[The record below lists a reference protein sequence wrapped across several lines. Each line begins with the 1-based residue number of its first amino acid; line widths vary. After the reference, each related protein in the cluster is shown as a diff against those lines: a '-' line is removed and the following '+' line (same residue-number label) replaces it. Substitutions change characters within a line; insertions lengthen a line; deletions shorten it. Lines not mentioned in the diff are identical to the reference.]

1 MSLRE
6 LSFVSQAPITS
17 LPFTR
22 YRIKLTQVV
31 EASEQARALGK
42 LARELEWQYKSPI
55 LADSTNSSILS
66 SISLSS
72 SDQYEILST
81 ESIDLASPSY
91 ERFFFELCNSAIID
105 AFKKV
110 KNPPRIDRY
119 KKRVYSNESFS
130 LEREENRDNE
140 DTASNIDLAL
150 ETQKQDKI
158 EGQKYLTFDFV
169 RDQNQYL
176 VLILDFASEYHS
188 RLTIDQIGLSNL
200 EIGQK
205 MVHIYDGKICDFIG
219 IAEETIDTKIVD
231 IGNNSLLEYHHQ
243 KRNLSDQDLEMIV
256 KDSPAV
262 KVSYPSSKGKSFEAL
277 HIPQLLRTIY
287 DRSQFDDDIYHD
299 NLWNISKKVHKA
311 FETISFLNQRNRF
324 QLLNQ
329 PIQFSTKLREFAPK
343 VCKLFPSGSKANN
356 LDFGKH
362 PNSEQRLAV
371 SYPRAGLDKYYLLD
385 KPNQSVKSVLLYPLE
400 WKTKAKTYSDKL
412 KDELNK
418 FGITLLIAHQVYNPK
433 DNVEIRQ
440 VCQKLKECDFVFA
453 CVPNESEFS
462 QDSSADP
469 YKIIKKQLV
478 QRKIP
483 SQMIMKSSLDKGWDK
498 YTGHNLII
506 GINAKLGH
514 ASWCI
519 KETTG
524 TAKSFIGLDV
534 SRKDGKT
541 VGASAFVL
549 NAHGQLIDWAASDFQ
564 AFQESFDPEILEN
577 LLLDFFSAYP
587 TKHLVIHRDG
597 KLQDAEFQVLVK
609 IKNELASNGLEKL
622 DVVEVIKSGFC
633 RAVWLQHIDG
643 VDTYTNPKRGWG
655 WVHSHNE
662 AVILTTGD
670 REAKVSPNS
679 SPRPLRIKQRMGD
692 TDLLTLAEQVYW
704 LSEMQVGSTQTI
716 RLPITTYYADR
727 AAEFAQE
734 GLLPRG
740 IQRDKRLWFL

>member
-6 LSFVSQAPITS
+6 LSFVSKDPITS

-22 YRIKLTQVV
+22 YRIKLTQAV
-31 EASEQARALGK
+31 EPSEQSRAIGK
-42 LARELEWQYKSPI
+42 LARDLEWQYKSPV

-130 LEREENRDNE
+130 LEREDNRDNE
-140 DTASNIDLAL
+140 DTDLNNDLAI

-169 RDQNQYL
+169 RDQNQHL

-200 EIGQK
+200 ETGQK
-205 MVHIYDGKICDFIG
+205 MVHVYDGRVCDFIG
-219 IAEETIDTKIVD
+219 IAEETIDTKIAD
-231 IGNNSLLEYHHQ
+231 IGNNSLLEFHHQ
-243 KRNLSDQDLEMIV
+243 KGNLSDKDLGILS
-256 KDSPAV
+256 KDSLAV
-262 KVSYPSSKGKSFEAL
+262 KVSYPSAKGKPFEAL

-356 LDFGKH
+356 LDFSKH

-385 KPNQSVKSVLLYPLE
+385 KPTQSVKSVLLYPLE

-412 KDELNK
+412 KDELHK
-418 FGITLLIAHQVYNPK
+418 FGITLLIAHQVYDPRDK
-433 DNVEIRQ
+433 VEIRQ

-498 YTGHNLII
+498 HTGHNLII

-549 NAHGQLIDWAASDFQ
+549 DAHGQLIDWAASDFQ

-633 RAVWLQHIDG
+633 RAVWLQNIDD

-679 SPRPLRIKQRMGD
+679 SPRPLRIKRRMGD